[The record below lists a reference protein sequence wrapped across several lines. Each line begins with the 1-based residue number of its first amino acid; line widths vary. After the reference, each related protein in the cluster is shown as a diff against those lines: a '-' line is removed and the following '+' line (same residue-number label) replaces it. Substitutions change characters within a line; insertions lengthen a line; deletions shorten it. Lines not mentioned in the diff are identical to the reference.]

1 MERAREEVL
10 NDFKNSLEKIDF
22 ENGYNPE
29 SKEYQQALNLGLMW
43 LVMCKMAKTENKEP
57 AEKKS
62 DDIAEML
69 YLSKMFLQKFIDTAD
84 SSFKEMSETML
95 RYAGALI
102 KKANAKLPTGE
113 EKQKLKDYEVEMN
126 GIAKQI
132 EAV

>member
-43 LVMCKMAKTENKEP
+43 LVMCKMTKTENKEP
-57 AEKKS
+57 VEKKS